1 MRIDINP
8 ITSKDNNEFVV
19 FYNENLEFKAMLPPV
34 SISDP
39 LYVDKIDDIV
49 LYNSENIQEYK
60 TSTDYVKNIKQD
72 IIPLKFVLN
81 NSEEINQITFESSNN
96 TYKVYYEDNKGFN
109 KYILEHNGKF
119 FHIFPVEEG
128 IIRHL
133 PIFDGDMQ
141 IGEGLG
147 LTDSNKGNDEY
158 RCFLK
163 EEYCY
168 LADGISC
175 LLLFMDRNE
184 YSSSYM
190 MDGQIMNTF
199 SGEKNPYYDR
209 NWLATNFKDEFNNKN
224 DTEDDEDDYEDKSI
238 NNDTD
243 NTSSTTPNKVS
254 SGNKILMI
262 VGIVWIVLILLLIVA
277 VLFFI

>member
-8 ITSKDNNEFVV
+8 VTSKDNNEFVI
-19 FYNENLEFKAMLPPV
+19 FYNESLEFKAILPRV

-39 LYVDKIDDIV
+39 LYINKIDDII

-60 TSTDYVKNIKQD
+60 TSCDYIKNIKQD
-72 IIPLKFVLN
+72 NIPLKFVLN
-81 NSEEINQITFESSNN
+81 NDTEINQISFESSNN
-96 TYKVYYEDNKGFN
+96 TYKVYYEDNKGAN

-119 FHIFPVEEG
+119 FYIFPMQEG
-128 IIRHL
+128 VIRHL
-133 PIFDGDMQ
+133 PIFDKEVQ
-141 IGEGLG
+141 IGEALG
-147 LTDSNKGNDEY
+147 LTDTNKGNDEY

-190 MDGQIMNTF
+190 TDGQVISTS
-199 SGEKNPYYDR
+199 SGDKNPYYDR
-209 NWLATNFKDEFNNKN
+209 GWLAENFKDEFNTK
-224 DTEDDEDDYEDKSI
+224 EDEDDDEYSEEATPNTIDNNI
-238 NNDTD
+238 NNSPKKL
-243 NTSSTTPNKVS
+243 SST
-254 SGNKILMI
+254 NKILMI
-262 VGIVWIVLILLLIVA
+262 VGGVWIVLILLLIVA